1 MFSKIDVERGVVT
14 DYPPDAFTLVS
25 PDNLDFVHTHAGVYW
40 EAAVELAWHYT
51 AGSAGRPTRLIDTS
65 SPSSRTEAET
75 TRDSK
80 TRFFFIMYTYATSI
94 ASPTNQ
100 IQALLHK
107 QCFMLSLDAKALPT
121 FHCSFL
127 DCDKGRGLEWGY
139 REWYM

>member
-1 MFSKIDVERGVVT
+1 MLRGVVT
-14 DYPPDAFTLVS
+14 DYLPDAFTLVS

-80 TRFFFIMYTYATSI
+80 TCFFFIMYTYATFI

-107 QCFMLSLDAKALPT
+107 QCFMLSLDAMQGPAHFSLQP
-121 FHCSFL
+121 FL
-127 DCDKGRGLEWGY
+127 DCDKGRARGLEWGY